1 MFFHQPTLRGM
12 AMGLVVLASTFG
24 SAPAFAEAPQP
35 AGTTKV
41 WIVHTNDL
49 HGNLEPDSKGRGGL
63 ARVAT
68 LLEKLREEHPGQ
80 VIYLEAGDIAQGTP
94 VSNTFHGKPMFEVLN
109 DLKPAAGTIGN
120 HEFDWGPA
128 KMREM
133 TSWAKYHLVVAN
145 LVDSKGNRVFKPF
158 TIVQVKG
165 VKIAVIGLLTP
176 ETPIVVKK
184 GNTAGYQFLDPA
196 ATVKKYLP
204 AMRKQGAE
212 FIVAVTHQGVDADK
226 ALAAAVPEIDAI
238 VGGHS
243 HTKLAKAEMVGDTPI
258 VQADKY
264 GRHVGILEL
273 TLDAKTDK
281 VVAVD
286 SKLIEINDKAG
297 LEADPDVVAIVKKYN
312 DQVKPLMAK
321 VVGQAGADMPKKQ
334 AEAQLDSPLG
344 NVIADALRQK
354 TNSDVAVY
362 NWGGIRDENLPGGA
376 VTMETVFRILPFD
389 DQVVQLQLKGS
400 DLVDL
405 IGQGALN
412 KEGAM
417 QVSGLQIAVDTETK
431 QVVEVKVNGNAIDPN
446 ATYTVAT
453 TEFLAG
459 GGDGYNA
466 LTKGR
471 IAARYDFAR
480 EVFVDYLDDVQ
491 VLQVPATGRIQ
502 VMVKQTSNN

>member
-1 MFFHQPTLRGM
+1 MFFHHPTLRGM
-12 AMGLVVLASTFG
+12 AMGLAVLATTFVA
-24 SAPAFAEAPQP
+24 APAFAEAPAK
-35 AGTTKV
+35 AGTTKI

-63 ARVAT
+63 ARVAS
-68 LLEKLREEHPGQ
+68 LLEKLRAEHPGQ
-80 VIYLEAGDIAQGTP
+80 VVYLEAGDIAQGTP
-94 VSNTFHGKPMFEVLN
+94 VSNTFYGKPMFEVLN
-109 DLKPAAGTIGN
+109 ALKPAAGTIGN
-120 HEFDWGPA
+120 HEFDWGPQR
-128 KMREM
+128 MREM

-145 LVDSKGNRVFKPF
+145 LVDSKGKRPFKPF

-184 GNTAGYQFLDPA
+184 GNTAGYKFLDPA
-196 ATVKKYLP
+196 KTVKEYLP

-212 FIVAVTHQGVDADK
+212 FIVALTHQGVDADK

-243 HTKLAKAEMVGDTPI
+243 HTKLSKAEMVGDTPI
-258 VQADKY
+258 VQSDKY

-273 TLDAKTDK
+273 TVDAKTDK

-297 LEADPDVVAIVKKYN
+297 LEADAEVVAIIEKYN
-312 DQVKPLMAK
+312 EQVKPIMAK

-354 TNSDVAVY
+354 TSSDVAVY
-362 NWGGIRDENLPGGA
+362 NWGGIRDENLPSGA
-376 VTMETVFRILPFD
+376 VTMDTVFRILPFD
-389 DQVVQLQLKGS
+389 DQVVQLRLKGS

-405 IGQGALN
+405 VSQGALN

-417 QVSGLQIAVDTETK
+417 QVSGLQISVDTASK
-431 QVVEVKVNGNAIDPN
+431 KVVEVKVNGQAVDPN

-459 GGDGYNA
+459 GGDGYVA
-466 LTKGR
+466 LTKGT
-471 IAARYDFAR
+471 IASRYDFAR
-480 EVFVDYLDDVQ
+480 EVFVDYLDDVE
-491 VLQVPATGRIQ
+491 VLQAPATGRIQ
-502 VMVKQTSNN
+502 VLVNQTSNR